1 MDAISVVTF
10 NMGVNNN
17 DHLSTLAFEVILHE
31 GGGRECSRIPGEIAL
46 SIGMFNIE
54 PDNIIA
60 RMLSTKT
67 RQIIS
72 YGYGML

>member
-46 SIGMFNIE
+46 SIGMFNI
-54 PDNIIA
+54 
-60 RMLSTKT
+60 
-67 RQIIS
+67 
-72 YGYGML
+72 